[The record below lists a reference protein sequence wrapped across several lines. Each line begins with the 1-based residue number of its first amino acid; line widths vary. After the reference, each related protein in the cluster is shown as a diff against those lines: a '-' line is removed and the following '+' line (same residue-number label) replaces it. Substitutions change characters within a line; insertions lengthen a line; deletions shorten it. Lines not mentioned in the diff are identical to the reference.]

1 MKKADFLKTINY
13 FRRNGFRKTLSAVN
27 ERLKSHYGEDY
38 QYVLPSESELSSQ
51 RETCVLTKDPRKISI
66 LVPAYE
72 TAATYLR
79 ELLDSVLSQSYPFW
93 QLLLAD
99 ASDTDLV
106 KETYEAWEKEHT
118 LPEGA
123 SIRYERLPEN
133 GGISENSNLALSFT
147 DGDYVALL
155 DHDDVLT
162 PDALYLM
169 AKRIRECEEQDQ
181 KVAFLYSDEDKWDV
195 DTGRYSEPNL
205 KPDYDPDY
213 LLSNNYICHLL
224 VMEGSLIR
232 RLKFRREFDGS
243 QDYDLILRAGREAV
257 KEGSLMIHVPKV
269 LYHWRIHSGS
279 TAANPAS
286 KSYAYLAGKRALEDH
301 LKESGIKA
309 TVIENDH
316 VGFYQ
321 VRYDDGIFSAR
332 EDVGAYG
339 GKLLNRDNITIS
351 GILDKNGVCVYAGLP
366 DSYGGEGNRATVS
379 RRAEVLDAR
388 VLILRDELVPLYE
401 KYMGIPYPGDTD
413 LRTKSFCR
421 QLDDRIWKQRS
432 IKLCEAIRQL
442 GYVLLYT
449 PEITVKQ

>member
-1 MKKADFLKTINY
+1 MKKADFLKTLNY
-13 FRRNGFRKTLSAVN
+13 LRRNGFRKTLTAVN

-38 QYVLPSESELSSQ
+38 QYVLPSESELVSQ
-51 RETCVLTKDPRKISI
+51 RETCVLWKGPKISI

-72 TAATYLR
+72 TAAVYLK

-93 QLLLAD
+93 ELLLAD
-99 ASDTDLV
+99 AS
-106 KETYEAWEKEHT
+106 ETEIVRTTLEEWQKEHV
-118 LPEGA
+118 LPNGA
-123 SIRYERLPEN
+123 SVRYERLPDN

-169 AKRIRECEEQDQ
+169 AERIHAAEEQDR

-195 DTGRYSEPNL
+195 DTGRYTEPNL

-213 LLSNNYICHLL
+213 LMSNNYICHLL
-224 VMEGSLIR
+224 VMEGALIR

-243 QDYDLILRAGREAV
+243 QDYDLILRAGREAA

-301 LKESGIKA
+301 LKELKIKA

-321 VRYDDGIFSAR
+321 VRYEEGIFSTR
-332 EDVGAYG
+332 DDVGAYG
-339 GKLLNRDNITIS
+339 GKLLNRDDITIS
-351 GILDKNGVCVYAGLP
+351 GILDEQGVCAYAGLP
-366 DSYGGEGNRATVS
+366 NSYGGEGNRATVA
-379 RRAEVLDAR
+379 RRAKVLDAR
-388 VLILRDELVPLYE
+388 VMILRDELIPLYE
-401 KYMGIPYPGDTD
+401 KYMGIPYPGGYET
-413 LRTKSFCR
+413 RTKTFCR
-421 QLDDRIWKQRS
+421 KLDDRIWKQRS
-432 IKLCEAIRQL
+432 IKLCEAVRQL
-442 GYVLLYT
+442 GYVFLYT
-449 PEITVKQ
+449 PEYQVKQ

>member
-1 MKKADFLKTINY
+1 MNKADFLKTIHY

-38 QYVLPSESELSSQ
+38 QYVLPSESELASQ
-51 RETCVLTKDPRKISI
+51 RETCVLWKGPKISI

-72 TAATYLR
+72 TAAVYLR

-93 QLLLAD
+93 ELLLAD
-99 ASDTDLV
+99 ASESDIV
-106 KETYEAWEKEHT
+106 KSTYEKWKEEHA
-118 LPEGA
+118 LPECA

-133 GGISENSNLALSFT
+133 GGISENSNLALSYT

-155 DHDDVLT
+155 DHDDILT

-169 AKRIRECEEQDQ
+169 AERIRSCEEEDK

-195 DTGRYSEPNL
+195 DQGRYSEPNL
-205 KPDYDPDY
+205 KPDFDPDY

-224 VMEGSLIR
+224 VMEGALIR
-232 RLKFRREFDGS
+232 RLKFRREFEGS
-243 QDYDLILRAGREAV
+243 QDYDLILRASREAV
-257 KEGSLMIHVPKV
+257 KEDRLMIHVPKV

-301 LKESGIKA
+301 LKEMKIKA
-309 TVIENDH
+309 VVMENDH

-321 VRYDDGIFSAR
+321 VHYEDGIFSSR

-339 GKLLNRDNITIS
+339 GKLLNQDKITIG
-351 GILDKNGVCVYAGLP
+351 GILDKNGVCPYFGLP

-379 RRAEVLDAR
+379 RRAKILDAR
-388 VLILRDELVPLYE
+388 VMILREELIPLYE
-401 KYMGIPYPGDTD
+401 KHIGLPYPGGCEN
-413 LRTKSFCR
+413 RTKEFCR
-421 QLDDRIWKQRS
+421 KLDDRIWKQRS
-432 IKLCEAIRQL
+432 IKLSEALTQL

-449 PEITVKQ
+449 PDIHVKQ